1 MRTLVTAFVL
11 LVALSGCKKFIDQ
24 QKENYVLS
32 AMTEGQWVITKFIN
46 AGDTITS
53 DFSTYS
59 FQFNRD
65 YTVDAI
71 KENIIEN
78 KGVWEGDSNTMSIM
92 ASFPNA
98 GNPVFLINGT
108 WHIDQNS
115 LSYVIAS
122 QSGASGQ
129 KSLRLDKK

>member
-1 MRTLVTAFVL
+1 MRNLFIAL
-11 LVALSGCKKFIDQ
+11 ALILSLSGCKKIIDQ
-24 QKENYVLS
+24 QKENFVLS
-32 AMTEGQWVITKFIN
+32 VMTEGQWVITKFVQ

-53 DFSTYS
+53 DFAAYT

-65 YTVDAI
+65 YSVDAI
-71 KENIIEN
+71 KESTVESTGIWAGDPDAMNI
-78 KGVWEGDSNTMSIM
+78 T
-92 ASFPNA
+92 ASFSNA
-98 GNPVFLINGT
+98 SSPVSLINGV

-122 QSGASGQ
+122 QNNGGEE

>member
-1 MRTLVTAFVL
+1 MRTLLTAIIL

-53 DFSTYS
+53 DFSAYS

-71 KENIIEN
+71 KENVVEN
-78 KGVWEGDSNTMSIM
+78 KGVWEGDSDAMSIM

-98 GNPVFLINGT
+98 GNPIFLINGT

-122 QSGASGQ
+122 QSEASGQ
-129 KSLRLDKK
+129 KNLRLDKK

>member
-1 MRTLVTAFVL
+1 MRNLLIALVLVL
-11 LVALSGCKKFIDQ
+11 FLSGCKKIIDQ
-24 QKENYVLS
+24 QKENFVLS
-32 AMTEGQWVITKFIN
+32 VMTEGQWVVTKFVK

-53 DFSTYS
+53 DFSPYT

-71 KENIIEN
+71 KENAVEN
-78 KGVWEGDSNTMSIM
+78 KGVWDGDPNTMNIS

-98 GNPVFLINGT
+98 SSPLSLINGV

-122 QSGASGQ
+122 QNNGGGE